1 MFPAQVGAGHANVSA
16 EREPEN
22 EAMKI
27 RNILEKKGN
36 LCHAIEPDRPLTEAV
51 HSMIQH
57 RVGSLVVTEND
68 RLISIV
74 TERDIMWAVGQHCA
88 NLSKLSV
95 RDVMAKTL
103 VTCTSEDSLDHA
115 MDLMTRNPTKQR
127 IRHLPVVDAD
137 RLAGMI
143 SIGDIVHALLTE
155 TKFENTLLK
164 TYIKHWPDEETA

>member
-1 MFPAQVGAGHANVSA
+1 
-16 EREPEN
+16 
-22 EAMKI
+22 MKI
-27 RNILEKKGN
+27 RNILEKKGS

-51 HSMIQH
+51 HGMIQH
-57 RVGSLVVTEND
+57 RVGSLVVTENG
-68 RLISIV
+68 RLTSIV
-74 TERDIMWAVGQHCA
+74 TERDIMWAVGQHCE
-88 NLSKLSV
+88 NLGRLLV

-103 VTCTSEDSLDHA
+103 VTCSPEDTLDHA

-127 IRHLPVVDAD
+127 IRHLPVVDGGQ
-137 RLAGMI
+137 LAGMI